1 MSLIVCSPSTQNF
14 LEGKKFIVN
23 NPPTK
28 DILQLQGKYEEVI
41 AVGGGAVIDTA
52 KILSNN
58 PIICYPTTAA
68 GATATSHS
76 VYWEGNNKLNFQSYI
91 PKETKFESKFIE
103 SLPENTLQYTK
114 YDAISHCLDVLWSKD
129 INKLNKIE
137 VEETLEKLIDPKIK
151 PIDVIKLGHKAGT
164 FIQTVPTTILHA
176 LSYPITG
183 KYGITHGKALGFLI
197 PILCNIFNYNLKIE
211 KLKSLKDFVDID
223 VNFIIKEAQSYPKF
237 FNTNFIIDLDILTK
251 ELKNKITWQT
261 QK

>member
-14 LEGKKFIVN
+14 LEGEKFIVN

-28 DILQLQGKYEEVI
+28 DILQLHGKYDDVI

-52 KILSNN
+52 KILSNS
-58 PIICYPTTAA
+58 PITCYPTTAA

-76 VYWEGNNKLNFQSYI
+76 VYWEGDNKLNFHSYI

-103 SLPENTLQYTK
+103 SLPKNTLQYTK

-129 INKLNKIE
+129 INKLNKTE
-137 VEETLEKLIDPKIK
+137 VEDTLEKLTNPKIK
-151 PIDVIKLGHKAGT
+151 PIDIIKLGHKAGT
-164 FIQTVPTTILHA
+164 FIQIVPTTILHA

-197 PILCNIFNYNLKIE
+197 PPLCKLFNLKLNIKKCNI
-211 KLKSLKDFVDID
+211 SLDMGID
-223 VNFIIKEAQSYPKF
+223 FIINKAQTYPKF
-237 FNTNFIIDLDILTK
+237 FNTKKEIDLKQLTK
-251 ELKNKITWQT
+251 LLKYENSKRTNNKI
-261 QK
+261 

>member
-14 LEGKKFIVN
+14 LEGEKFIVN

-129 INKLNKIE
+129 INKLNKTE
-137 VEETLEKLIDPKIK
+137 VEDTLKKLTDPKIK

-197 PILCNIFNYNLKIE
+197 SPLCRIFEQKINIK
-211 KLKSLKDFVDID
+211 KLNKFVDID
-223 VNFIIKEAQSYPKF
+223 VNFIIDKAQTYNKF
-237 FNTNFIIDLDILTK
+237 FNTNKSIDLNTLNK
-251 ELKNKITWQT
+251 ELNYEKNKLLT
-261 QK
+261 

>member
-14 LEGKKFIVN
+14 LEGEKFIVN

-129 INKLNKIE
+129 INKLNKTE
-137 VEETLEKLIDPKIK
+137 VEDTLKKLTDPKIK

-197 PILCNIFNYNLKIE
+197 SPLCRIFEQKINIK
-211 KLKSLKDFVDID
+211 KLNKFVDID
-223 VNFIIKEAQSYPKF
+223 VNFIIDKAQTYNKF
-237 FNTNFIIDLDILTK
+237 FNTNKSIDLNILNK
-251 ELKNKITWQT
+251 ELNYEKNKLHT
-261 QK
+261 

>member
-14 LEGKKFIVN
+14 LEGEKFIVN

-28 DILQLQGKYEEVI
+28 DILQLQGKYGDVI
-41 AVGGGAVIDTA
+41 AIGGGAVIDTA

-58 PIICYPTTAA
+58 PIVCYPTTAA

-76 VYWEGNNKLNFQSYI
+76 VYWDGNNKLNFHSYI
-91 PKETKFESKFIE
+91 PKETKFESKFIK

-114 YDAISHCLDVLWSKD
+114 YDAISHCLDILWSKD
-129 INKLNKIE
+129 INKLNKTE
-137 VEETLEKLIDPKIK
+137 VEDTLKKLTDPKIK

-164 FIQTVPTTILHA
+164 FIQIVPTTILHA

-197 PILCNIFNYNLKIE
+197 PPLCRIFKQKINIK
-211 KLKSLKDFVDID
+211 KLNKFVDID
-223 VNFIIKEAQSYPKF
+223 VNFIIDKAQTYNKF
-237 FNTNFIIDLDILTK
+237 FNTEKSIDLNILNK
-251 ELKNKITWQT
+251 ELNYEKNKLLN
-261 QK
+261 

>member
-14 LEGKKFIVN
+14 LEGEKFIVN

-137 VEETLEKLIDPKIK
+137 VEDTLKKLTDPKIK

-197 PILCNIFNYNLKIE
+197 SPLCRIFEQKINIK
-211 KLKSLKDFVDID
+211 KLNKFVDID
-223 VNFIIKEAQSYPKF
+223 VNFIIDKAQTYNKF
-237 FNTNFIIDLDILTK
+237 FNTNKSIDLNILNK
-251 ELKNKITWQT
+251 ELNYEKNKLLT
-261 QK
+261 

>member
-14 LEGKKFIVN
+14 LEGEKFIVN

-129 INKLNKIE
+129 INKLNKTE
-137 VEETLEKLIDPKIK
+137 VEDTLKKLTDPKIK

-197 PILCNIFNYNLKIE
+197 SPLCRIFEQKINIK
-211 KLKSLKDFVDID
+211 KLNKFVDID
-223 VNFIIKEAQSYPKF
+223 VNFIIDKAQTYNKF
-237 FNTNFIIDLDILTK
+237 FNTNKSIDLNILNK
-251 ELKNKITWQT
+251 ELNYEKNKLLT
-261 QK
+261 